1 MRANLPSGGRQPGAA
16 KNEALERARF
26 AIQMNRP
33 DQAQQIAT
41 EILRTNSADRDAIKT
56 LGYALIML
64 KRPGE
69 AMEILESAARR
80 SHDPELDTQLAIAFQ
95 QCGRTEDAILWLKR
109 AIKRKSPQA
118 SAFFELGFIL
128 NSLYRHSEAADVLR
142 KGVETAPMMVDMT
155 VQLGIA
161 YSGMNDRPNAI
172 ACFRRAL
179 ANNPVHLGAMFGLG
193 DVLMN
198 DRDFTQ
204 AADVF
209 GRLVAAD
216 PANADAR
223 IRFGNCL
230 LILGQT
236 DVGFACMRAAAARG
250 PKFYGK
256 ALRALTS
263 SSHGRCWLRPS
274 DAAKFLRRDTRGR

>member
-1 MRANLPSGGRQPGAA
+1 MRANLPSGGRQAGVA
-16 KNEALERARF
+16 KNEALERARI
-26 AIQMNRP
+26 AIQINQP
-33 DQAQQIAT
+33 DQAQQIAA
-41 EILRTNSADRDAIKT
+41 EILKSNSGDREAIKI

-64 KRPGE
+64 KRAGE
-69 AMEILESAARR
+69 AVEILESAARR
-80 SHDPELDTQLAIAFQ
+80 SHDPELDTQLAIALQ
-95 QCGRTEDAILWLKR
+95 QCGRTADAIHWLKR
-109 AIKRKSPQA
+109 AIKRKSPQP

-128 NSLYRHSEAADVLR
+128 NSQYRYSEAVDVLR

-155 VQLGIA
+155 VQLGVA
-161 YSGMNDRPNAI
+161 YSGTNDRPNAI

-179 ANNPVHLGAMFGLG
+179 AMNPAHLRSMSGLG

-198 DRDFTQ
+198 DRDFAQ

-223 IRFGNCL
+223 IRLGNCL

-274 DAAKFLRRDTRGR
+274 DAAKFLRGGR